1 MTAARQDAWTADEDL
16 VLAEIVLAHIRDGS
30 TQLQAFEAAGRKLK
44 RTAAACGFRWN
55 SNIRKQYKE
64 AIDLAKKQKKEK
76 KKEVTQEVVPTV
88 NPSVLVKE
96 SVEAEVNEQ
105 EVVSIS
111 DALQYIKR
119 IETELEN
126 ISNYKKENAK
136 LRNKIDELNDEN
148 AKVLKSLDN
157 LTEEYNMLKDEY
169 NSLINVLNKARKMA
183 EDFSA

>member
-1 MTAARQDAWTADEDL
+1 
-16 VLAEIVLAHIRDGS
+16 IVLAHIRDGS

-126 ISNYKKENAK
+126 ISNYKKRSEEHTFELQSRENLVCRLLLEK
-136 LRNKIDELNDEN
+136 KN
-148 AKVLKSLDN
+148 
-157 LTEEYNMLKDEY
+157 
-169 NSLINVLNKARKMA
+169 RK
-183 EDFSA
+183 